1 MSDWQKGNTVHMKI
15 RNGLVALAIAGAF
28 IGATAFAA
36 AQSSVTLYDG
46 TVLNGRLNQELNTG
60 SANVGDSFTM
70 TVVPPYPSGNPVF
83 QGATISGVVTKV
95 QRAGQGRNP
104 EIVIVPQFLRLAD
117 GTVANLHGSV
127 TSVAANK
134 STAGTAGKAAV
145 GALAGMLIGNAIGK
159 TIFHSSGGG
168 AVGLIGGAML
178 GANNKTNFSI
188 PAGANATVQ
197 LSRTMTIRRQASH
210 P

>member
-1 MSDWQKGNTVHMKI
+1 MTLGKS
-15 RNGLVALAIAGAF
+15 LAAAALAAAF
-28 IGATAFAA
+28 IGTTLTALAA
-36 AQSSVTLYDG
+36 NSVTLYNG
-46 TVLNGRLNQELNTG
+46 TVINARLNEGLDSS
-60 SANVGDSFTM
+60 SANVGDTFTM
-70 TVVPPYPSGNPVF
+70 TVIPPYPSGNPVF

-95 QRAGQGRNP
+95 VRAGQGRNP
-104 EIVIVPQFLRLAD
+104 EIVIHPRYLRLSD
-117 GTVANLHGSV
+117 GSMATVYGDV

-134 STAGTAGKAAV
+134 SSGETAAKAAG
-145 GALAGMLIGNAIGK
+145 GALVGMLVGNAIGK

-178 GANNKTNFSI
+178 GANNKSNFTI

-197 LSRTMTIRRQASH
+197 LNQTVTIRRQASH